1 MIKNVVFGSSNPENS
16 GLLIIGSLAALLG
29 AHLVLS
35 FILRSFKRD
44 SYKSFGS
51 VGDAASLLSNADSVL
66 GRDGVKE
73 SIAGYEELFT
83 GARSKVGTTSTT
95 DSIRNREKEYATMV
109 NSFYDLVTDFYEWG
123 WGQSFHFAPR
133 LKGETF
139 EESIYRSE
147 HYLALR
153 ANITPTSKVL
163 DVGCGVGGPLRNIQQ
178 FTGADITGVT
188 INQYQVRVG
197 NQYCAQKGV
206 DQKCRLIQGD
216 FKKLPEKFKAGSFD
230 AAYAIEATCHSP
242 DRKICFSGVNHC
254 LKKGGLFVGY
264 EWVVL
269 PETGYDENDPDH
281 VRIKEGIEVGN
292 GLPTLATSQ
301 DVIRAL
307 EESGFEVLDSFDA
320 NKNVHSDR
328 EIPWYQ
334 TLYGSF
340 TLSGFRMTRFG
351 RVCTHSMVYALEFL
365 RIAPKGSVRVSSLL
379 NATALDLV
387 EGGRK
392 EIFTPSF
399 FFLARKK

>member
-1 MIKNVVFGSSNPENS
+1 MIKNLFGSSNPENS

-51 VGDAASLLSNADSVL
+51 VGDAASLLSNTDSVL

-216 FKKLPEKFKAGSFD
+216 FQKLPEKFKAGSFD